1 MVRAIWCGPS
11 AGALQ
16 QGAAR
21 PDQTHGGESHGSGR
35 ACALDARW
43 DATSKSRNA
52 WAAGIK
58 GRARRLITPMV
69 RVTSGSTSRTLAS
82 VAPWPRRIAKRG
94 TAPTPTPASIRLSNA
109 GTWRAS
115 HVQRGGYATVESAWS
130 ISMRFPVPGGSVTH
144 SCCANSAHLTRG
156 LGGPGGAGR
165 GGGRKCHALMLR
177 KLGALDAALARQRM
191 AWQAGEDKGLLHQPL
206 ELQVGLLRSPVTD
219 TEVCLRAHHG
229 QQDLSG
235 RFVDEAHPDAWKF
248 AMKSLDRSGQQV
260 GHGRRHAGHSDL
272 PAQSV

>member
-144 SCCANSAHLTRG
+144 SCCANSAHLTRRLRASG
-156 LGGPGGAGR
+156 WPGRQARTKGAR
-165 GGGRKCHALMLR
+165 P
-177 KLGALDAALARQRM
+177 
-191 AWQAGEDKGLLHQPL
+191 QPL

-248 AMKSLDRSGQQV
+248 ALKSLDRSGQQV
-260 GHGRRHAGHSDL
+260 GHGRRHAGHGDL